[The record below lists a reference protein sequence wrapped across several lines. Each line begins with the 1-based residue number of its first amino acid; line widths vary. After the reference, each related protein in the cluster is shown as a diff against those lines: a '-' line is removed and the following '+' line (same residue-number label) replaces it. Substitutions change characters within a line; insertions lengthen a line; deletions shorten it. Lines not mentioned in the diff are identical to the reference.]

1 MANQVIIDID
11 AEGNMIVSVKG
22 AKGKS
27 CKDLTAK
34 IEAALGQT
42 VKDDKIPEFFQVV
55 AASVKVGQ

>member
-1 MANQVIIDID
+1 MSQVIINID
-11 AEGNMIVSVKG
+11 AEGNTTVSVKG

-27 CKDLTAK
+27 CKSLTAK

-42 VKDDKIPEFFQVV
+42 VKDDKTPEFFQVV